1 MPSVM
6 KKTAPPPASFTGNLL
21 AGTGGFALITAL
33 MFTLISLTIVTAMM
47 YLVTQSAKV
56 SGANKRYKT
65 AIEASYGGAEL
76 LAKDIIPFLMLNAV
90 NASTLASL
98 VSAAYGPAT
107 NVVIGQ
113 SGQAADVACLQLKLK
128 GPSSTWGSCSKTP
141 SPTDHPD
148 LTYSVLSAT
157 GSPYTIYAKIV
168 ETKTGNSDT
177 SGLQL
182 QGEGVAEASA
192 SITPMHNP
200 YIYRLEVQGQQS
212 ATSERGDI
220 EVLYAY

>member
-1 MPSVM
+1 MRIPV
-6 KKTAPPPASFTGNLL
+6 KKIAAPAAPFARGRL
-21 AGTGGFALITAL
+21 ADDGGVALITAL
-33 MFTLISLTIVTAMM
+33 MFTVVSLLIVMSMM
-47 YLVTQSAKV
+47 YLITQSTKV
-56 SGANKRYKT
+56 SGTNKRYKS

-76 LAKDIIPFLMLNAV
+76 LAKDMIPFLMLNFSNSA
-90 NASTLASL
+90 NLATLFG
-98 VSAAYGPAT
+98 AAYNNALL
-107 NVVIGQ
+107 GQ
-113 SGQAADVACLQLKLK
+113 GGTPADVACLQAKLR
-128 GPSSTWGSCSKTP
+128 GPSSTWPAGCSNTP

-157 GSPYTIYAKIV
+157 GNPYTIYSKIV
-168 ETKTGNSDT
+168 ETKPGNTDT

-200 YIYRLEVQGQQS
+200 YIYRLEVQGEQS
-212 ATSERGDI
+212 ASSERANV

>member
-1 MPSVM
+1 M
-6 KKTAPPPASFTGNLL
+6 KMKIAALPADFSRQRL
-21 AGTGGFALITAL
+21 ADSGGFALITAL
-33 MFTLISLTIVTAMM
+33 MFTLISLTIVMCM
-47 YLVTQSAKV
+47 LYMVTQSTKV

-76 LAKDIIPFLMLNAV
+76 LAKDIIPFLMLNSG
-90 NASTLASL
+90 NTSTLESL
-98 VSAAYGPAT
+98 VNTAYNA
-107 NVVIGQ
+107 VIGQ
-113 SGQAADVACLQLKLK
+113 NGTSADVACLQLKLK
-128 GPSSTWGSCSKTP
+128 GPSSTWGTCSSTP

-148 LTYSVLSAT
+148 LTYNVLSAT
-157 GSPYTIYAKIV
+157 GNPYKIFAKIV
-168 ETKTGNSDT
+168 ETKPGNSDT

-200 YIYRLEVQGQQS
+200 YIYRLEVQGEQS
-212 ATSERGDI
+212 ATSERGNI